1 MKIINNKVVTVND
14 LPKKLYSFLK
24 SNDALYEYL
33 HEVNKKD
40 NPRYNL
46 SFLENKG
53 SHIWAAF
60 EFYNSRK
67 GLSYWG
73 DLAGKYD
80 RL

>member
-1 MKIINNKVVTVND
+1 MKIINNKVVTIND

-53 SHIWAAF
+53 NHIWAAF
-60 EFYNSRK
+60 DFYNSKKRYSLL
-67 GLSYWG
+67 GQFSWEI
-73 DLAGKYD
+73 
-80 RL
+80 